1 MPSTSR
7 IVRIYLITND
17 DWIRGSQRDVPVL
30 ALIEQEDEY
39 RKIFRKVGKY
49 LTDDREQNHKILEL

>member
-7 IVRIYLITND
+7 IVRNYLITHD

-30 ALIEQEDEY
+30 ALLEHEDENV
-39 RKIFRKVGKY
+39 RSSETSV
-49 LTDDREQNHKILEL
+49 TT